1 MPFYSGKEKYM
12 SLKIA
17 IIGFGFMGQTH
28 AGSLL
33 RIPGT
38 EITGV
43 VDFNDPVEQLKSIKG
58 NNDAVTITV
67 EEASK
72 LPWYKSWEE
81 LVSKAGT
88 PDAVIVALPTRFHC
102 SAVVQAL
109 ASGCHVMVEKPF
121 ATSVAECE
129 KMIAAA
135 EKAGK
140 LLAVGY
146 VVRCFAEYNAL
157 KESVQKGKFGKLN
170 FLEMRR
176 FAGIPGWGSWLD
188 PEVVRHS
195 GGTLFDLLSHDLDF
209 ALHMLG
215 APMAVKASRR
225 GKENFKG
232 DWLSVELDYKEFNVL
247 IESAFIP
254 PVSYPFH
261 QSFQAFFETGSLY
274 SGAPGTLTECIGREA
289 KTAELPAVSP
299 YYQELVNF
307 VNAVKSGDTS
317 GICTGKDALVTIE
330 HCAKIRQLLEEQK

>member
-1 MPFYSGKEKYM
+1 MKV
-12 SLKIA
+12 A
-17 IIGFGFMGQTH
+17 IVGFGFMGQTH

-33 RIPGT
+33 NIPDT

-43 VDFNDPVEQLKSIKG
+43 VDLNDPVEQLKSIKG

-67 EEASK
+67 EQAQK
-72 LPWYKSWEE
+72 LPWYKSWDE
-81 LVSKAGT
+81 LVSKAGV
-88 PDAVIVALPTRFHC
+88 PDAAIVALPTRFHC
-102 SAVVQAL
+102 SAVVTAL
-109 ASGCHVMVEKPF
+109 ESGCHVMVEKPF
-121 ATSVAECE
+121 ATRVDECK

-140 LLAVGY
+140 LLSVGY

-157 KESVQKGKFGKLN
+157 KGALHKADFGKLT

-215 APMAVKASRR
+215 TPAEIKATRR
-225 GKENFKG
+225 GKKDFKG
-232 DWLSVELDYKEFNVL
+232 DWLSVELDYKDFNVL
-247 IESAFIP
+247 IESAFVP

-261 QSFQAFFETGSLY
+261 QTFQAFFEKGSLY
-274 SGAPGTLTECIGREA
+274 SGAPGTLTECAGKEA
-289 KTAELPAVSP
+289 KKVELPPVSP

-307 VNAVKSGDTS
+307 VNAVRSGDHT
-317 GICTGKDALVTIE
+317 GVCTAKEALVTIE
-330 HCAKIRQLLEEQK
+330 HCAKIRQILGEEQ

>member
-1 MPFYSGKEKYM
+1 MYCNIADVLLYLRERVIFVYIPFYFGKEKYM

-88 PDAVIVALPTRFHC
+88 PDAVIVALPTRFHS

-109 ASGCHVMVEKPF
+109 ESGCHVMVEKPF

-129 KMIAAA
+129 QMIAAA

-157 KESVQKGKFGKLN
+157 KEFGKLN

-215 APMAVKASRR
+215 APAAVKASRR
-225 GKENFKG
+225 GKLWDHLGDQRSKG
-232 DWLSVELDYKEFNVL
+232 QKVLGVDQGQQLAKLVKDPLPGQPVHQRGQGKHSVE
-247 IESAFIP
+247 
-254 PVSYPFH
+254 
-261 QSFQAFFETGSLY
+261 G
-274 SGAPGTLTECIGREA
+274 GRFYGKTVANAEA
-289 KTAELPAVSP
+289 
-299 YYQELVNF
+299 
-307 VNAVKSGDTS
+307 DTP
-317 GICTGKDALVTIE
+317 
-330 HCAKIRQLLEEQK
+330 